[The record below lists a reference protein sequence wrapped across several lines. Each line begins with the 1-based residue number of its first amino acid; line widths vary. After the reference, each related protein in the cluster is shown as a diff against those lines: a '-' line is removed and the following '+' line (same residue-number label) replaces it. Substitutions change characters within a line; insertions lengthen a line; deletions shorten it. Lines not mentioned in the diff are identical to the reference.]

1 MAEQMMIGK
10 NEGRLRFELVPSQRV
25 VELSWREHSPIFE
38 GVPENSMEAIL
49 GPDSQPFQTFI
60 SDHWSNSEEKRSEAE
75 WMFNMMKQK
84 DPESIALKLVDYLG
98 PSHDI
103 YYRERCAGLL
113 RKLLNDNDLCTWHN
127 LSVSTQSIIKSM
139 IVDRF
144 SVEEPGFIIQELL
157 ITVWTLIDSVRADKT
172 WPELLPPLYQCV
184 TNSSLDPYL
193 KGAACIIFAILSKD
207 IGETTVPCVKDLH
220 KLFLN
225 TLNDD
230 TLHLQVRITAARA
243 VITFI
248 QSVPSSNEK
257 ERFQELLPGMMKA
270 LTDTLNNK
278 RREDAAEQVLLF
290 LIKLAKNEPR
300 FLRRQLVD
308 VVGTM
313 FDIAEDKSLEER
325 TRHLAIE
332 FVLALVEARE
342 KAPGMMK
349 KLPLFTT
356 TCFAVLLNLLLDIKD
371 KPSWHSSEIW
381 NDQAGVTDNYIYG
394 RECLSR
400 FSKALGGKTIAP
412 IALEQLDAYLI
423 VPEWE
428 KRHAALIALSQI
440 AEGSSKVMMKYLEQ
454 IVYMVL
460 HAFQDPHPRVR
471 WAAINAVAQ
480 FSIDFCPHLQVQ
492 YHNLVL
498 PALAAAMDD
507 FQHPRVQAHAALAV
521 SDFCKSNK
529 PETLVRYLNRI
540 LNKQLVLLQNDNE
553 MVQRAALKALSG
565 IADLSKEQFRE
576 YYDFVMPYLK
586 TIRVNANDKSNHKL
600 QVRAFECISLVA
612 LAVGKEKFRDD
623 LEQVMEV
630 LKSFQK
636 SQVRES
642 DTIVYILQACNRIC
656 QCIGKDFLPHMST
669 VMPSLV
675 ECAQFEPDKTVSTD
689 KLYDSIHKV
698 KFVNEM
704 ICIKGCD
711 LLEVKSIACGLLGRY
726 AHNLKEEFYPWI
738 SQVVSVLVPLL
749 KFYIDDDVRNY
760 ANYAL
765 SSLLPSAKLA
775 VDKEIAQGGNQS
787 HFKQLSGDIILA
799 LGDALYSEP
808 QAKICANILWGLN
821 ECLLICGSL
830 LMEDQVRSIIYE
842 IKHVLMESSRRNG
855 ELAKR
860 AKSEDFDAEE
870 AELLRAVRELEEEVC
885 RNVGNILITLIQTF
899 KAAFLPFFDELSSY
913 LLPMMGKDKTAAE
926 RSVCFHVFDILVV
939 YCGEAALKYYN
950 IYLPFLLDSSDDENP
965 VVRQNALYGLGLCA
979 EHGGSVF
986 KPFVGEALSR
996 INVVI
1001 THLPDREPENL
1012 SAYYNAAFALGKI
1025 CQFHQESIDSTQIIP
1040 AWLNCLPIKE
1050 DTVKAKVVHKQLC
1063 SMVERSDG
1071 ELLGPNYQ
1079 YLPKVISV
1087 FVEVLCVGENLA
1099 TDETKKCMINLLRH
1113 FQQTVPAATL
1123 ASACSLLLPQQ
1134 EMELE
1139 SIYHPRKMLT
1149 FRHTQCNY

>member
-1 MAEQMMIGK
+1 MDS
-10 NEGRLRFELVPSQRV
+10 ELIPFQ
-25 VELSWREHSPIFE
+25 
-38 GVPENSMEAIL
+38 MEAIL

-60 SDHWSNSEEKRSEAE
+60 SDHWSNSKEKRSKAE

-127 LSVSTQSIIKSM
+127 LSVSTQSTIKSM

-172 WPELLPPLYQCV
+172 WPELLPPLYQRV

-207 IGETTVPCVKDLH
+207 IGETTAPCIKDLH

-248 QSVPSSNEK
+248 QSIPSSNEK
-257 ERFQELLPGMMKA
+257 ERFQELLPGMMRA

-313 FDIAEDKSLEER
+313 FDIAEDKSLEET

-356 TCFAVLLNLLLDIKD
+356 TCFAVLLNLLRDIKD
-371 KPSWHSSEIW
+371 EPSWHSSEIW

-454 IVYMVL
+454 IMNMVL

-480 FSIDFCPHLQVQ
+480 FSIDFSPHL
-492 YHNLVL
+492 
-498 PALAAAMDD
+498 
-507 FQHPRVQAHAALAV
+507 QAHAALAV
-521 SDFCKSNK
+521 SDFCKSDK
-529 PETLVRYLNRI
+529 PETLVPYLDRI

-565 IADLSKEQFRE
+565 IADLSKEQFQA

-586 TIRVNANDKSNHKL
+586 TIRANANDKSNHKL

-636 SQVRES
+636 SQVREA
-642 DTIVYILQACNRIC
+642 DTIVYILQASNRIC
-656 QCIGKDFLPHMST
+656 QCIGKDFLPYMST

-698 KFVNEM
+698 KFGKEM
-704 ICIKGCD
+704 ICIKGSD

-738 SQVVSVLVPLL
+738 SQAASVLAPLL
-749 KFYIDDDVRNY
+749 KFYMDDDVRNY

-765 SSLLPSAKLA
+765 SSLLPSAELA
-775 VDKEIAQGGNQS
+775 VEKGIAQGGNQS
-787 HFKQLSGDIILA
+787 YFKQLSGDIILA
-799 LGDALYSEP
+799 LGNALYSESE
-808 QAKICANILWGLN
+808 AKISANILWGLN

-830 LMEDQVRSIIYE
+830 LNEDQVHSIIDE

-855 ELAKR
+855 ELTKR

-870 AELLRAVRELEEEVC
+870 AELLRAVRELEDEVC
-885 RNVGNILITLIQTF
+885 INVGNILITLIHTF
-899 KAAFLPFFDELSSY
+899 KAAFLPFFDELSLY

-926 RSVCFHVFDILVV
+926 RSMCFHVFDILVV

-950 IYLPFLLDSSDDENP
+950 IYLPFLLNSSDDEKP

-1001 THLPDREPENL
+1001 THLHDREPENL

-1025 CQFHQESIDSTQIIP
+1025 CQFHQESIDAAQIIP
-1040 AWLNCLPIKE
+1040 SWLNCLPIKE

-1071 ELLGPNYQ
+1071 KLLGPNYQ
-1079 YLPKVISV
+1079 HLPKVISV
-1087 FVEVLCVGENLA
+1087 FVEVLCAGENLA
-1099 TDETKKCMINLLRH
+1099 ADETKKCMINLLRH
-1113 FQQTVPAATL
+1113 FQQTVPATTL
-1123 ASACSLLLPQQ
+1123 ASACSLLLPQH

-1139 SIYHPRKMLT
+1139 SILSPEEDVNISTYAM
-1149 FRHTQCNY
+1149 

>member
-1 MAEQMMIGK
+1 
-10 NEGRLRFELVPSQRV
+10 
-25 VELSWREHSPIFE
+25 
-38 GVPENSMEAIL
+38 MEAIL

-60 SDHWSNSEEKRSEAE
+60 SDHWSNSKEKRSKAE

-127 LSVSTQSIIKSM
+127 LSVSTQSTIKSM

-172 WPELLPPLYQCV
+172 WPELLPPLYQRV

-207 IGETTVPCVKDLH
+207 IGETTAPCIKDLH

-248 QSVPSSNEK
+248 QSIPSSNEK
-257 ERFQELLPGMMKA
+257 ERFQELLPGMMRA

-313 FDIAEDKSLEER
+313 FDIAEDKSLEET

-356 TCFAVLLNLLLDIKD
+356 TCFAVLLNLLRDIKD
-371 KPSWHSSEIW
+371 EPSWHSSEIW

-454 IVYMVL
+454 IMNMVL

-480 FSIDFCPHLQVQ
+480 FSIDFSPHL
-492 YHNLVL
+492 
-498 PALAAAMDD
+498 
-507 FQHPRVQAHAALAV
+507 QAHAALAV
-521 SDFCKSNK
+521 SDFCKSDK
-529 PETLVRYLNRI
+529 PETLVPYLDRI

-565 IADLSKEQFRE
+565 IADLSKEQFQA

-586 TIRVNANDKSNHKL
+586 TIRANANDKSNHKL

-636 SQVRES
+636 SQVREA
-642 DTIVYILQACNRIC
+642 DTIVYILQASNRIC
-656 QCIGKDFLPHMST
+656 QCIGKDFLPYMST

-698 KFVNEM
+698 KFGKEM
-704 ICIKGCD
+704 ICIKGSD

-738 SQVVSVLVPLL
+738 SQAASVLAPLL
-749 KFYIDDDVRNY
+749 KFYMDDDVRNY

-765 SSLLPSAKLA
+765 SSLLPSAELA
-775 VDKEIAQGGNQS
+775 VEKGIAQGGNQS
-787 HFKQLSGDIILA
+787 YFKQLSGDIILA
-799 LGDALYSEP
+799 LGNALYSESE
-808 QAKICANILWGLN
+808 AKISANILWGLN

-830 LMEDQVRSIIYE
+830 LNEDQVHSIIDE

-855 ELAKR
+855 ELTKR

-870 AELLRAVRELEEEVC
+870 AELLRAVRELEDEVC
-885 RNVGNILITLIQTF
+885 INVGNILITLIHTF
-899 KAAFLPFFDELSSY
+899 KAAFLPFFDELSLY

-926 RSVCFHVFDILVV
+926 RSMCFHVFDILVV

-950 IYLPFLLDSSDDENP
+950 IYLPFLLNSSDDEKP

-1001 THLPDREPENL
+1001 THLHDREPENL

-1025 CQFHQESIDSTQIIP
+1025 CQFHQESIDSAQIIP
-1040 AWLNCLPIKE
+1040 SWLNCLPIKE

-1071 ELLGPNYQ
+1071 KLLGPNYQ
-1079 YLPKVISV
+1079 HLPKVISV
-1087 FVEVLCVGENLA
+1087 FVEVLCAGENLA
-1099 TDETKKCMINLLRH
+1099 ADETKKCMINLLRH
-1113 FQQTVPAATL
+1113 FQQTVPATTL
-1123 ASACSLLLPQQ
+1123 ASACSLLLPQH

-1139 SIYHPRKMLT
+1139 SILSPEEDVNISTYAM
-1149 FRHTQCNY
+1149 

>member
-1 MAEQMMIGK
+1 
-10 NEGRLRFELVPSQRV
+10 
-25 VELSWREHSPIFE
+25 
-38 GVPENSMEAIL
+38 MEAIL

-60 SDHWSNSEEKRSEAE
+60 SDHWSNSKEKRSKAE

-127 LSVSTQSIIKSM
+127 LSVSTQSTIKSM

-172 WPELLPPLYQCV
+172 WPELLPPLYQRV

-207 IGETTVPCVKDLH
+207 IGETTAPCIKDLH

-248 QSVPSSNEK
+248 QSIPSSNEK
-257 ERFQELLPGMMKA
+257 ERFQELLPGMMRA

-313 FDIAEDKSLEER
+313 FDIAEDKSLEET

-356 TCFAVLLNLLLDIKD
+356 TCFAVLLNLLRDIKD

-454 IVYMVL
+454 IMNMVL

-480 FSIDFCPHLQVQ
+480 FSIDFSPHLQVQ
-492 YHNLVL
+492 YHNFVL

-521 SDFCKSNK
+521 SDFCKSDK
-529 PETLVRYLNRI
+529 PETLVPYLDRI

-565 IADLSKEQFRE
+565 IADLSKEQFQA

-586 TIRVNANDKSNHKL
+586 TIRANANDKSNHKL

-636 SQVRES
+636 SQVREA
-642 DTIVYILQACNRIC
+642 DTIVYILQASNRIC
-656 QCIGKDFLPHMST
+656 QCIGKDFLPYMST

-698 KFVNEM
+698 KFGKEM
-704 ICIKGCD
+704 ICIKGSD

-738 SQVVSVLVPLL
+738 SQAASVLAPLL
-749 KFYIDDDVRNY
+749 KFYMDDDVRNY

-765 SSLLPSAKLA
+765 SSLLPSAELA
-775 VDKEIAQGGNQS
+775 VEKGIAQGGNQS
-787 HFKQLSGDIILA
+787 YFKQLSGDIILA
-799 LGDALYSEP
+799 LGNALYSESE
-808 QAKICANILWGLN
+808 AKISANILWGLN

-830 LMEDQVRSIIYE
+830 LNEDQVHSIIDE

-855 ELAKR
+855 ELTKR

-870 AELLRAVRELEEEVC
+870 AELLRAVRELEDEVC
-885 RNVGNILITLIQTF
+885 INVGNILITLIHTF
-899 KAAFLPFFDELSSY
+899 KAAFLPFFDELSLY

-926 RSVCFHVFDILVV
+926 RSMCFHVFDILVV

-950 IYLPFLLDSSDDENP
+950 IYLPFLLNSSDDEKP

-1001 THLPDREPENL
+1001 THLHDREPENL

-1025 CQFHQESIDSTQIIP
+1025 CQFHQESIDSAQIIP
-1040 AWLNCLPIKE
+1040 SWLNCLPIKE

-1071 ELLGPNYQ
+1071 KLLGPNYQ
-1079 YLPKVISV
+1079 HLPKVISV
-1087 FVEVLCVGENLA
+1087 FVEVLCAGENLA
-1099 TDETKKCMINLLRH
+1099 ADETKKCMINLLRH
-1113 FQQTVPAATL
+1113 FQQTVPATTL
-1123 ASACSLLLPQQ
+1123 ASACSLLLPQH

-1139 SIYHPRKMLT
+1139 SILSPEEDVNISTYAM
-1149 FRHTQCNY
+1149 